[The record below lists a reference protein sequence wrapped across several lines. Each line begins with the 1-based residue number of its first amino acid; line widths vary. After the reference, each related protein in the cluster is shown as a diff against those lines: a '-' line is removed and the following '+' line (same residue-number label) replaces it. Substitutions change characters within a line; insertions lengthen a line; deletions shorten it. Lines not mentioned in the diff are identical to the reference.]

1 MPAGEVC
8 GPRFLQ
14 VSHRVWRE
22 GLLKMWDDD
31 DDGDEDVDEYRAL
44 GERTDEFHLTSYCLQ
59 HFFIYKLYFQRA
71 LLVVG
76 DPRAVIGA
84 LVTTELTVTLWLVL
98 AHVLLVILI
107 FHVVNHSFVDITT
120 IISIPFGVITSRPE
134 LGWRQIQVWSLT
146 LRHCHT
152 VGTLGNMD
160 IQLMTMMMR
169 GYVSCKYHHQNS

>member
-8 GPRFLQ
+8 GPGFLQ

-22 GLLKMWDDD
+22 GLLKMWDGDDDAFGDD
-31 DDGDEDVDEYRAL
+31 DDGDEYRAL
-44 GERTDEFHLTSYCLQ
+44 GERNDDLTCYCLQ
-59 HFFIYKLYFQRA
+59 HSLIYKLYFQPA

-98 AHVLLVILI
+98 AHVLLVIII
-107 FHVVNHSFVDITT
+107 FDLVKHSFVDITT
-120 IISIPFGVITSRPE
+120 IISIRCGVITSRSE

-160 IQLMTMMMR
+160 IPLMMMIMMT
-169 GYVSCKYHHQNS
+169 GICKYHHQNG

>member
-8 GPRFLQ
+8 GPGFLQ
-14 VSHRVWRE
+14 VSNRVWRE

-31 DDGDEDVDEYRAL
+31 DDGGDEYRAP
-44 GERTDEFHLTSYCLQ
+44 GGRTDDFHLTCYCLQ
-59 HFFIYKLYFQRA
+59 HSLKYKIYFQRA

-98 AHVLLVILI
+98 AHVLLVII
-107 FHVVNHSFVDITT
+107 MFDVFNHSFVDNIT
-120 IISIPFGVITSRPE
+120 IISICCGVIIRRPE

-152 VGTLGNMD
+152 VGGWHTGQYGHTIDDDDDWDM
-160 IQLMTMMMR
+160 
-169 GYVSCKYHHQNS
+169 